1 MKKTTPNNKI
11 VKRQAYKP
19 LTWLCQKVTLDI
31 SIRKKYVIVKSKLF
45 FLKNT
50 LESNKASNLILY
62 GKNLETLNLSIN
74 LNNKYKDIN
83 LQQLKVND
91 EQLIINI
98 PKNTNNIIFKSKV
111 KLYPKENTNLDGMYE
126 SNNMICTQ
134 CEPEGFRKITW
145 FPDRPDNLSIFTVK
159 IQSLVQY
166 NSLLSNGNLI
176 KSTIL
181 KS

>member
-1 MKKTTPNNKI
+1 MI

-45 FLKNT
+45 FLKNA
-50 LESNKASNLILY
+50 LESNKGSNLILY

-83 LQQLKVND
+83 LQQLKIND

-98 PKNTNNIIFKSKV
+98 PKNTNNIILRA
-111 KLYPKENTNLDGMYE
+111 KLNY
-126 SNNMICTQ
+126 
-134 CEPEGFRKITW
+134 
-145 FPDRPDNLSIFTVK
+145 
-159 IQSLVQY
+159 
-166 NSLLSNGNLI
+166 
-176 KSTIL
+176 IL
-181 KS
+181 KKTLLLMGCMSLTT